1 MWPEPG
7 WVWLPQMGPVWQALA
22 LKRDWSQWISTWPNP
37 PCVHSMLIH
46 GPSRSTPQQHIGA
59 IKLDLLHR
67 SYDFL
72 SSFFSP
78 SRSHP
83 TSFVYFPLEANMC
96 SSTVASVWNMFF
108 FLIMNCLFRF
118 FYLLCFPH
126 VLCNV
131 VVEDY
136 LFFQLELPPPHASG
150 NMSSDPNISVLNSF
164 QHPQALPDT
173 VL

>member
-1 MWPEPG
+1 MAWA
-7 WVWLPQMGPVWQALA
+7 WLGVAASNGSSLASAGTEARLKPMDLYLAKPTLCTQHANTWAFAL
-22 LKRDWSQWISTWPNP
+22 L
-37 PCVHSMLIH
+37 
-46 GPSRSTPQQHIGA
+46 
-59 IKLDLLHR
+59 
-67 SYDFL
+67 L
-72 SSFFSP
+72 SSILELLNLIFCTGPMIFFLPFFSP
-78 SRSHP
+78 SHSHP